1 MKHAMEILKELSEK
15 NGPLCVGLDTD
26 PSYIPAPLLKVLG
39 DPAEAVLSYNKE
51 IIRRVAADKSACC
64 FKIQIAYYEAMGL
77 KGLKAY
83 VETLK
88 AVKESGLIAIS
99 DIKRGDI
106 ADTAKAYARAHFSGE
121 FETDIITVNPYMGF
135 DTLKPFTEY
144 CKPLDDGKKAGK
156 GIFVL
161 LRTSNPGMVD
171 IEQQELKS
179 GGRVL
184 DRTGNELSRIAS
196 EFKAIYPEQTCS
208 PVGAVV
214 GCTEESDAR
223 LLRDAYPELFFLIPG
238 YGAQGGA
245 ARIAA
250 TLLNKAGGAVNSSR
264 GILCAWKKDP
274 DLAEKVESG
283 NLCLKE
289 IADSAQKAALASKA
303 DLLNAKKELGL

>member
-1 MKHAMEILKELSEK
+1 MKHFMEKLRELSEK

-26 PSYIPAPLLKVLG
+26 PSYIPENILKSFKS
-39 DPAEAVLSYNKE
+39 PAEAVLSYNKE
-51 IIRRVAADKSACC
+51 IIKRIAADKSACSC
-64 FKIQIAYYEAMGL
+64 KIQIAYYEAMGIE
-77 KGLKAY
+77 GLKVYA
-83 VETLK
+83 ETIRQVKK
-88 AVKESGLIAIS
+88 AGFVAIS

-106 ADTAKAYARAHFSGE
+106 ADTAKAYARAHFGKNSD

-144 CKPLDDGKKAGK
+144 SKPENGGK

-171 IEQQELKS
+171 IEQEELKS

-184 DRTGNELSRIAS
+184 DKTGSELERISR
-196 EFKAIYPEQTCS
+196 EFKAIYPDQTCS

-223 LLRDAYPELFFLIPG
+223 LIRDKYPDIFFLIPG

-250 TLLNKAGGAVNSSR
+250 TLLDKAGGTVNSSR
-264 GILCAWKKDP
+264 GIICAWKKD
-274 DLAEKVESG
+274 SS
-283 NLCLKE
+283 LKE
-289 IADSAQKAALASKA
+289 KADAVKLTLSDIADSAARAAVAAKK
-303 DLLNAKKELGL
+303 DLLGAKEALGLC